1 MGFIGKQPAKAP
13 LTSSDIANDIINSDH
28 LGDTAISGFSA
39 LSVIHQLFMLIKVKT
54 KILLEINTFN

>member
-28 LGDTAISGFSA
+28 IGDTWWWIR
-39 LSVIHQLFMLIKVKT
+39 
-54 KILLEINTFN
+54 